1 MKKTTIATLVAVLAA
16 GIAHAEDDQS
26 VVIDITRGNLADP
39 AEQKITVDQ
48 LQQGVNADGGDL
60 LRNLPGVSGVRMG
73 GHGIDPIIRG
83 QSQGRLNILLDGATI
98 LGACPNRMDPSTA
111 YSPVETYDAITVIK
125 GAHTVL
131 YGAGGSG
138 GTVLFE
144 RYTDPMDDEDNFRG
158 KAGLGYKSNSK
169 TKDVFADLT
178 AGNSKG
184 YARAIVQSTDAGNY
198 KDGNGTEV
206 FSAYKQ
212 KSGSVLLGYIPN
224 HDTRVEVGLES
235 SREEDMLYAGAGMD
249 APKSNN
255 DTVRLNFEKNK
266 VGVFNR
272 VKGEVYQS
280 QVDHVM
286 DNYSLRPSGAMK
298 MKTDST
304 SDTTGGRFTGEFFS
318 GKDLAWTI
326 GVDTQMSDRE
336 AIRYSGMM
344 IPPTMSQSLIW
355 PDVNIDQTG
364 LFGEVEKK
372 LSLTNSV
379 KLGLRYDQIS
389 STANKAT
396 TTAMGTSPNN
406 LYQMYYG
413 ATATEKDDNNVSG
426 FVRYEKGIAKGQGLL
441 FTSLS
446 RSVRSADAT
455 ERFMAANNMTS
466 MMRWVGNP
474 NIEAETHH
482 QAEVGLSWNS
492 TKWQTQ
498 SSVFYNDVSD
508 YILRDRAHGQTGILL
523 SDNATIYRNVDA
535 TLYGAEVGLTR
546 QISTA
551 WSGNFNIAYVK
562 ATNSTDNRPIA
573 QTPPLEGSLGADYN
587 ANDWRAGGKL
597 NWAKNQT
604 RVDDSMMTGSGL
616 DSGQTPG
623 FGTIDLYAAT
633 VVGEDTSIKFGVD
646 NLMDKAYA
654 YHVNRANSDP
664 FNPTA
669 VQVNEPGREVWA
681 RLSTKF

>member
-1 MKKTTIATLVAVLAA
+1 MKKTTIATLIAVLAA
-16 GIAHAEDDQS
+16 GPAHAEDQN
-26 VVIDITRGNLADP
+26 VVIDITRGQLADP

-48 LQQGVNADGGDL
+48 LEKGVNADGGDM

-111 YSPVETYDAITVIK
+111 YSPIETYDAITVIK

-131 YGAGGSG
+131 HGAGGSG

-144 RYTDPMDDEDNFRG
+144 RYTDPMSEEENFRG
-158 KAGLGYKSNSK
+158 KAGLGYKSNSN
-169 TKDVFADLT
+169 TKDIFADLT
-178 AGNSKG
+178 GGNTKG
-184 YARAIVQSTDAGNY
+184 YARGIVQSTDADNY

-206 FSAYKQ
+206 RSAYKQ
-212 KSGSVLLGYIPN
+212 KAGSLLLGYIPN
-224 HDTRVEVGLES
+224 YDTRMEVGIES

-249 APKSNN
+249 APESNN
-255 DTVRLNFEKNK
+255 DTIRLNFEKNK
-266 VGVFNR
+266 VGVFSK
-272 VKGEVYQS
+272 VKAEVYQS
-280 QVDHVM
+280 EVEHTM
-286 DNYSLRPSGAMK
+286 DNYSLRPNTAMK
-298 MKTDST
+298 MKTAST
-304 SDTTGGRFTGEFFS
+304 SDTNGGRIIGEFFS
-318 GKDLAWTI
+318 GEDLIWSI
-326 GVDTQMSDRE
+326 GADTQMSNRD
-336 AIRYSGMM
+336 AVRYSGMSV
-344 IPPTMSQSLIW
+344 PPTMAQSMLW
-355 PDVNIDQTG
+355 PDVEIDQTG
-364 LFGEVEKK
+364 IFGEVEKK
-372 LSLTNSV
+372 ISQTNSL

-396 TTAMGTSPNN
+396 TAAMGTSPND

-413 ATATEKDDNNVSG
+413 VTAKEINDNNVSG
-426 FVRYEKGIAKGQGLL
+426 FIRYEKGVANGHGLL

-455 ERFMAANNMTS
+455 ERFNAGANMTA

-474 NIEAETHH
+474 NLEAEAHH

-492 TKWQTQ
+492 NKWQTE
-498 SSVFYNDVSD
+498 SSVFYNDASD

-535 TLYGAEVGLTR
+535 TLYGAEFGVTR
-546 QISTA
+546 QVTAA
-551 WSGNFNIAYVK
+551 WSGNFNIAYVR
-562 ATNSTDNRPIA
+562 ATNSSDNQPLA
-573 QTPPLEGSLGADYN
+573 QTPPLEGSIGVDYSANEWKTGA
-587 ANDWRAGGKL
+587 KL
-597 NWAKNQT
+597 NWAKQQN
-604 RVDDSMMTGSGL
+604 RVDDNMMTGSAL

-623 FGTIDLYAAT
+623 YGVIDLYAST
-633 VVGEDTSIKFGVD
+633 MIGEDTSVKFGVD

-681 RLSTKF
+681 RVSTKF